1 MAFETLLVEREG
13 AVVTVTLNRPKQ
25 LNAIN
30 RTMVREL
37 DELAAGLEGGPPGR
51 AGGGGPARGGR
62 AGGVSAS
69 PGGGGGELPRAGAPA
84 PAAGGARFGQPEVNL
99 GV

>member
-13 AVVTVTLNRPKQ
+13 TVVTVTLNRPKQ

-37 DELAAGLEGGPPGR
+37 DELAAGLQVEPPRGPAARGAGR
-51 AGGGGPARGGR
+51 RGGGGARGCRPPPG
-62 AGGVSAS
+62 AGAAAP
-69 PGGGGGELPRAGAPA
+69 PGPPPPPPRGGAPA
-84 PAAGGARFGQPEVNL
+84 SASRR
-99 GV
+99 